1 MNEAEFQRNLTRFK
15 AVLKREKRYLI
26 KNDGEKV
33 TETVFQKEKFIPI
46 FENYDGP
53 VSDKTKAMID
63 EIQEL
68 QSVNLMLTNQAIAFQ
83 KTLMDAIQANLKQP
97 SGTYSKYKQ
106 MPKESS
112 VSLVDQ
118 QA

>member
-15 AVLKREKRYLI
+15 AVLI

-33 TETVFQKEKFIPI
+33 TETVSQKEKFIPI

-53 VSDKTKAMID
+53 VSDKTKAMIG

>member
-33 TETVFQKEKFIPI
+33 TETVSQKEKFIPI

-53 VSDKTKAMID
+53 VSDKTKAMIG

-83 KTLMDAIQANLKQP
+83 KTLMDAILKQP
-97 SGTYSKYKQ
+97 SGTYSKYNQ

>member
-1 MNEAEFQRNLTRFK
+1 MLFR
-15 AVLKREKRYLI
+15 
-26 KNDGEKV
+26 
-33 TETVFQKEKFIPI
+33 
-46 FENYDGP
+46 
-53 VSDKTKAMID
+53 SKAMID

-97 SGTYSKYKQ
+97 SGTYSKYNQ